1 MNEDDR
7 QSCEILSKKIIIY
20 IIYNNSH
27 EYKYSRFINFSKCK
41 W

>member
-7 QSCEILSKKIIIY
+7 QSCEILSKKNIIY
-20 IIYNNSH
+20 IIYNNSN
-27 EYKYSRFINFSKCK
+27 EYKYPRLINFSKCK